1 MAGVF
6 YILIGGLGLAML
18 VALIEFCYKSRSE
31 SKRMKV
37 VSSSQAFF
45 LPCFVIQ
52 LGFLGAPILER
63 MGSDTKLKLALG
75 RGPEISNE
83 EGDRKGDSYEK
94 GRKIGCVRVNIRPG
108 KQLYQQRWG
117 GDFKS

>member
-37 VSSSQAFF
+37 ASSSQAFF

-52 LGFLGAPILER
+52 LGFLGVSVLER
-63 MGSDTKLKLALG
+63 VESET
-75 RGPEISNE
+75 S
-83 EGDRKGDSYEK
+83 
-94 GRKIGCVRVNIRPG
+94 
-108 KQLYQQRWG
+108 
-117 GDFKS
+117 

>member
-37 VSSSQAFF
+37 ASSSWVSFPTLSQVA
-45 LPCFVIQ
+45 Q
-52 LGFLGAPILER
+52 LGFPRGFLLRGIGANRLRSSREQSNSRKELER
-63 MGSDTKLKLALG
+63 EVGSQ
-75 RGPEISNE
+75 N
-83 EGDRKGDSYEK
+83 K
-94 GRKIGCVRVNIRPG
+94 GRDGVNLANTAPKISSASSQGQVR
-108 KQLYQQRWG
+108 
-117 GDFKS
+117 

>member
-37 VSSSQAFF
+37 ASSSWVFSPTLFSVA
-45 LPCFVIQ
+45 Q
-52 LGFLGAPILER
+52 LGFLRGFLLKGVER
-63 MGSDTKLKLALG
+63 
-75 RGPEISNE
+75 
-83 EGDRKGDSYEK
+83 DRL
-94 GRKIGCVRVNIRPG
+94 RPPRE
-108 KQLYQQRWG
+108 Q
-117 GDFKS
+117 S

>member
-37 VSSSQAFF
+37 ASSSWVFF
-45 LPCFVIQ
+45 PTLSQVAQ
-52 LGFLGAPILER
+52 LGFLRGFLLRGIGANRLRSFREQSSSR
-63 MGSDTKLKLALG
+63 KELGSQK
-75 RGPEISNE
+75 
-83 EGDRKGDSYEK
+83 
-94 GRKIGCVRVNIRPG
+94 
-108 KQLYQQRWG
+108 
-117 GDFKS
+117 

>member
-37 VSSSQAFF
+37 ASSSWVFSPTLSQVA
-45 LPCFVIQ
+45 Q
-52 LGFLGAPILER
+52 LGFLREFLLRGVGTNRLRSSRAQSSSSR
-63 MGSDTKLKLALG
+63 KKKLKEKWGA
-75 RGPEISNE
+75 RS
-83 EGDRKGDSYEK
+83 K
-94 GRKIGCVRVNIRPG
+94 GRDGVNLEITLPKIASTFFQRQVR
-108 KQLYQQRWG
+108 
-117 GDFKS
+117 

>member
-37 VSSSQAFF
+37 ASSSWVFSPTLSQVA
-45 LPCFVIQ
+45 Q
-52 LGFLGAPILER
+52 LGFLRGFLLRGVGTNRLRSSREQSSSR
-63 MGSDTKLKLALG
+63 KKLKEKWGA
-75 RGPEISNE
+75 RS
-83 EGDRKGDSYEK
+83 K
-94 GRKIGCVRVNIRPG
+94 GRDGDYFAQNSKCIFLETGQIG
-108 KQLYQQRWG
+108 W
-117 GDFKS
+117 

>member
-37 VSSSQAFF
+37 ASSSQAFF
-45 LPCFVIQ
+45 LTCSVIQ
-52 LGFLGAPILER
+52 LGFLGVLLLKR
-63 MGSDTKLKLALG
+63 VGSGRRLRSTRGMG
-75 RGPEISNE
+75 
-83 EGDRKGDSYEK
+83 
-94 GRKIGCVRVNIRPG
+94 
-108 KQLYQQRWG
+108 
-117 GDFKS
+117 

>member
-37 VSSSQAFF
+37 ATHSQAFHTF
-45 LPCFVIQ
+45 LLIPARLLVVFFQPRVAIRVAAI
-52 LGFLGAPILER
+52 FE
-63 MGSDTKLKLALG
+63 
-75 RGPEISNE
+75 GPGNE
-83 EGDRKGDSYEK
+83 VS
-94 GRKIGCVRVNIRPG
+94 IT
-108 KQLYQQRWG
+108 
-117 GDFKS
+117 